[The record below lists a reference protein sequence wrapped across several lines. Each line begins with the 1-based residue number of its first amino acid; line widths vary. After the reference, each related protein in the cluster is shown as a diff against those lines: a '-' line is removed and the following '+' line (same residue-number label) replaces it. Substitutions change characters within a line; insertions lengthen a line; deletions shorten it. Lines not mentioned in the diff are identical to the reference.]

1 MVLEKSVRL
10 QSRVLSILK
19 SIFTGRKNSL
29 AQECMLFSS
38 LWIWEWEKSVKILWF
53 MWLFV
58 SESGWVCNSVVGCS
72 PQIPEALGS
81 IPNIT
86 KEGKNTLKAI
96 KHSTSVIAPLKCV
109 LSDRLDSTGT
119 ERKDFDGGVQDGSV
133 SANQASEVSICSE
146 LFCLIK
152 CSSCHP
158 KLATMPGSRLSVN

>member
-1 MVLEKSVRL
+1 M
-10 QSRVLSILK
+10 
-19 SIFTGRKNSL
+19 
-29 AQECMLFSS
+29 
-38 LWIWEWEKSVKILWF
+38 
-53 MWLFV
+53 
-58 SESGWVCNSVVGCS
+58 GCS

-133 SANQASEVSICSE
+133 SANQASEVSICPE

-152 CSSCHP
+152 MQQLPSKVGHD
-158 KLATMPGSRLSVN
+158 ARL